1 MIIAQVFALIAF
13 ILYVLSLQFR
23 EKKKTLLF
31 QVIANVFYA
40 LEYLMLNA
48 YAGVNNS
55 LFGITR
61 SLLFT
66 VADKMKIKLPGYVA
80 FVFIAMVIVFGFIAY
95 TDIFSLIPPFVS
107 CILFIA
113 LFVDNMRIFR
123 LASAMA
129 AGLWIIY
136 NSVVGSYVG
145 IGDSIVELI
154 SALIAIY
161 RFDIKKV
168 KKKNKDNIIVASN

>member
-1 MIIAQVFALIAF
+1 MIIAQVLALIAF

-23 EKKKTLLF
+23 EKRKTLIL
-31 QVIANVFYA
+31 QIIANVFYA
-40 LEYLMLNA
+40 LEYLMLDA

-80 FVFIAMVIVFGFIAY
+80 VIFMAMVIIFGFTTY
-95 TDIFSLIPPFVS
+95 TDIFSLIPPFIS

-113 LFVDNMRIFR
+113 LFVDNMKIFR
-123 LASAMA
+123 LASAVA
-129 AGLWIIY
+129 FGLWIIY
-136 NSVVGSYVG
+136 NAVVGSYVG
-145 IGDSIVELI
+145 IADSVVELI
-154 SALIAIY
+154 SALVAIY

-168 KKKNKDNIIVASN
+168 NKKNEDNVCVVSN